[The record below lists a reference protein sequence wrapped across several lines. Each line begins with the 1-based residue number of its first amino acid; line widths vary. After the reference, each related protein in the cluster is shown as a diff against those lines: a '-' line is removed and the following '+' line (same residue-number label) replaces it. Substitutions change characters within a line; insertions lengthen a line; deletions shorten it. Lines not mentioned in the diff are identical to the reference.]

1 MIQLI
6 KKGIHMKL
14 NSFPKFLSAIVTI
27 LSLTTFFISCDTT
40 QNTNGNFSLS
50 FGSTNSLLK
59 TTSDSLQLTEVKI
72 LLKDVKL
79 EQESA
84 DKVTGG
90 DHHGEGDEVVV
101 RVGPFVV
108 QLNLTGLTTDFITS
122 EIPAGMYDEIRFKIH
137 KLEGSEIPPDPEF
150 IDSQDTTKRYSVI
163 VKGNYNGTP
172 FVYRSSKS
180 AHQKLRLDEPLV
192 VEENTSTNLTITV
205 DPYTWFYEHGTLLDP
220 TDANN
225 MDEIDHNI
233 SASFRNAFR
242 DNNHDCNGD

>member
-1 MIQLI
+1 
-6 KKGIHMKL
+6 MKL
-14 NSFPKFLSAIVTI
+14 SSI
-27 LSLTTFFISCDTT
+27 LKVMVVVLISGALFVSCDTT

-84 DKVTGG
+84 DKVSGG
-90 DHHGEGDEVVV
+90 EHHGEGNEVVV

-108 QLNLTGLTTDFITS
+108 NLNLTGLTTNFIVS
-122 EIPAGMYDEIRFKIH
+122 DIPAGTYDEIKFKIH
-137 KLEGSEIPPDPEF
+137 RLEGSEIPPDPEF
-150 IDSQDTTKRYSVI
+150 IDSQDTTMRYSVI

-205 DPYTWFYEHGTLLDP
+205 DPYSWFYDGDTLLDP
-220 TDANN
+220 SNANN

-242 DNNHDCNGD
+242 DNNHDCHGD